1 MSSQQA
7 QPAAPAFYTAPET
20 AVIFRIDDSTIYR
33 HLRNGT
39 FPGIKIGGRYIV
51 PGAVIDRLI
60 ADVLATGRC
69 IDLEGWTQH
78 WRNEQAAVIARLAA
92 ADVLLPGGAL

>member
-1 MSSQQA
+1 MSSQHEP
-7 QPAAPAFYTAPET
+7 PATPAFYTAPET

-51 PGAVIDRLI
+51 PGAVIDRLV

-69 IDLEGWTQH
+69 IDLDGWTQH

-92 ADVLLPGGAL
+92 ADVQLPGGVR